1 MPIINYGHNKELML
15 KCKKLEEY
23 SEFVALVRKFRE
35 SAKDLDKAM
44 DLAMDYAIKHDIL
57 SDFLR
62 KERAAVKMTFL
73 TKFSM
78 ENYEKTF
85 REDIEYERARADK
98 AEARIAEAEAK
109 TAEAE
114 AVAKATL
121 VENEHLKKILRE
133 HNIAKS
139 KQYFCNLN

>member
-1 MPIINYGHNKELML
+1 
-15 KCKKLEEY
+15 
-23 SEFVALVRKFRE
+23 
-35 SAKDLDKAM
+35 M

-73 TKFSM
+73 TEFSM

-85 REDIEYERARADK
+85 REDIEYERTRADK
-98 AEARIAEAEAK
+98 AEARIAEAEAR

-114 AVAKATL
+114 AVTKATL
-121 VENEHLKKILRE
+121 AENEHLKKILRE
-133 HNIAKS
+133 HNIDI
-139 KQYFCNLN
+139 

>member
-1 MPIINYGHNKELML
+1 ML
-15 KCKKLEEY
+15 KGKKLAEY
-23 SEFVALVRKFRE
+23 SKFVALVRKFRE

-73 TKFSM
+73 TEFSM

-98 AEARIAEAEAK
+98 AEARIVEAEAKTAEAEAK

-114 AVAKATL
+114 ARIVEAETKTAEAEAIAKATL
-121 VENEHLKKILRE
+121 VEIENLKKILRE
-133 HNIAKS
+133 HNIDI
-139 KQYFCNLN
+139 

>member
-1 MPIINYGHNKELML
+1 
-15 KCKKLEEY
+15 
-23 SEFVALVRKFRE
+23 
-35 SAKDLDKAM
+35 
-44 DLAMDYAIKHDIL
+44 
-57 SDFLR
+57 
-62 KERAAVKMTFL
+62 
-73 TKFSM
+73 M

-114 AVAKATL
+114 TIAKATL

-133 HNIAKS
+133 HNIDI
-139 KQYFCNLN
+139 

>member
-1 MPIINYGHNKELML
+1 KT
-15 KCKKLEEY
+15 
-23 SEFVALVRKFRE
+23 
-35 SAKDLDKAM
+35 M
-44 DLAMDYAIKHDIL
+44 DLAMDYAIKHGIL

-73 TKFSM
+73 TEFSM

-121 VENEHLKKILRE
+121 LENEHLKKILRE
-133 HNIAKS
+133 HNIDI
-139 KQYFCNLN
+139 

>member
-1 MPIINYGHNKELML
+1 
-15 KCKKLEEY
+15 
-23 SEFVALVRKFRE
+23 
-35 SAKDLDKAM
+35 M
-44 DLAMDYAIKHDIL
+44 DLAMDYAIKHGIL

-73 TKFSM
+73 TEFSM

-98 AEARIAEAEAK
+98 AEAKAADAEAK
-109 TAEAE
+109 IVEAETRTAEAIT
-114 AVAKATL
+114 KATL

-133 HNIAKS
+133 HNIDI
-139 KQYFCNLN
+139 

>member
-1 MPIINYGHNKELML
+1 ML

-35 SAKDLDKAM
+35 STKDLDKTM
-44 DLAMDYAIKHDIL
+44 DLAMDYAIKHGIL

-73 TKFSM
+73 TEFSM

-98 AEARIAEAEAK
+98 AEARIAEAETKAADAEAK
-109 TAEAE
+109 IVEAETRTAEAE
-114 AVAKATL
+114 AIAKATL
-121 VENEHLKKILRE
+121 AENEHLKKILRE
-133 HNIAKS
+133 HNI
-139 KQYFCNLN
+139 NI

>member
-1 MPIINYGHNKELML
+1 MLMFIPNLITDHKELML

-23 SEFVALVRKFRE
+23 SAFVALVKKFRE
-35 SAKDLDKAM
+35 STKDLDKAM

-73 TKFSM
+73 TEFSM

-98 AEARIAEAEAK
+98 AEARIAEAEARIV
-109 TAEAE
+109 EAE
-114 AVAKATL
+114 ANAKATL

-133 HNIAKS
+133 HNIDV
-139 KQYFCNLN
+139 